1 MIERGGTGRWRLV
14 AAAVLVLGLAIPA
27 VAAAHP
33 NEGAQTSERLRQT
46 QDELA
51 TAKQGLE
58 IVQAQVGQAE
68 AALQA
73 VEAQL
78 SQHSANLRQLEGQL
92 AEAREAE
99 ARAQARVAEISE
111 ELDAETRELEETR
124 ADLARREGLFDR
136 RVAATFKYGT
146 ATYAEALVE
155 AKTFTEFLN
164 SYYYVR
170 SALQYE
176 DQLIAGVAQLVRDI
190 TERRA
195 AIDAL
200 RDEAVDQQRSAEA
213 ARTEVQEVTAEQRQV
228 TQQIAAD
235 RAERERL
242 IGELEAAE
250 QEYEALVSSLE
261 AESAALAEEL
271 RRSRWRAGAPGAGQ
285 LVWPTDGR
293 LTSSYGWRTHPIFGS
308 RRMHTGI
315 DISGSAGQSIVAS
328 AEGLVVHAGYRGG
341 YGLTV
346 VIDHG
351 GGLATLYAHQSAI
364 GVSQGQVV
372 SQGQTVGRVG
382 CTGYC
387 TGTHLHFEVRVN
399 GDPQDPMRW
408 Y

>member
-1 MIERGGTGRWRLV
+1 MIRARGGTRWRLV
-14 AAAVLVLGLAIPA
+14 TAVVVALGLAIPA

-33 NEGAQTSERLRQT
+33 SEGTAQKLQHT
-46 QDELA
+46 QDRLTE
-51 TAKQGLE
+51 AKQGLE
-58 IVQAQVGQAE
+58 IVQAQVGEAQ
-68 AALQA
+68 AALQT
-73 VEAQL
+73 VEVEL
-78 SQHSANLRQLEGQL
+78 SDSRARLRQLEGQL
-92 AEAREAE
+92 TAAREAE
-99 ARAQARVAEISE
+99 VEAEARVAEISA
-111 ELDAETRELEETR
+111 ELEAETRKLEETQ
-124 ADLARREGLFDR
+124 ADLAHREGLFDR

-155 AKTFTEFLN
+155 ARTFTEFLN

-176 DQLIAGVAQLVRDI
+176 DQLIAGVAQLVREI

-195 AIDAL
+195 QIDAL
-200 RDEAVDQQRSAEA
+200 RDEAVNQERAAEA
-213 ARTEVQEVTAEQRQV
+213 ARTEVQEVTADQRQM
-228 TQQIAAD
+228 TQQIATK
-235 RAERERL
+235 RVERERL

-250 QEYEALVSSLE
+250 EEYEGLVASLE

-271 RRSRWRAGAPGAGQ
+271 RRSQWRAGAPGAGE

-293 LTSSYGWRTHPIFGS
+293 LSSGYGWRTHPIFGS

-315 DISGSAGQSIVAS
+315 DISGSTGQPIVAA
-328 AEGLVVHAGYRGG
+328 AEGLVIHAGYRGG
-341 YGLTV
+341 YGLAV

-364 GVSQGQVV
+364 GVSEGEVV

-382 CTGYC
+382 CSGYC
-387 TGTHLHFEVRVN
+387 TGPHLHFEVRVN
-399 GDPQDPMRW
+399 GDPRDPMRW